1 MNHPRPLGISVSTAP
16 ALLPLSNPAS
26 PQTLFLT
33 TVSEKDCPIV
43 GEIFPQT
50 PCLNNSDSQ
59 IDPEYI
65 SIIIG
70 YYQQAIKPA
79 RFMLEAISKPLFRR
93 FAAFVKR

>member
-26 PQTLFLT
+26 PLTLFLT
-33 TVSEKDCPIV
+33 TVLEKDCPIV

-50 PCLNNSDSQ
+50 PCLHDSDSQ
-59 IDPEYI
+59 MNPEYI

-70 YYQQAIKPA
+70 YCQKAIKPA
-79 RFMLEAISKPLFRR
+79 RFMLSSMSD
-93 FAAFVKR
+93 